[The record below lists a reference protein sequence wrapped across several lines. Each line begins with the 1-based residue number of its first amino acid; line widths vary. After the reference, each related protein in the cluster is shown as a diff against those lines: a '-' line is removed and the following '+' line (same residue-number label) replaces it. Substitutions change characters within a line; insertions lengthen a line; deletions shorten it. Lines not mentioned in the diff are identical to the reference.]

1 MSEDETDEL
10 PFARRIHP
18 ASSPTTEWE
27 RGQRQHA
34 GCSDQEILG
43 HTTQQQKSR
52 PTESSQG
59 REDLAFKRH
68 SRRDDKST
76 KDPVLNHSQG
86 IINRCRVT
94 LRVSSHLPSLILD
107 QTDPPVRALHYRP
120 AA

>member
-34 GCSDQEILG
+34 GCSDQEILR

-52 PTESSQG
+52 PIESSQG
-59 REDLAFKRH
+59 REILASLRTFDG
-68 SRRDDKST
+68 SGLLLLGSVSENLLIAT
-76 KDPVLNHSQG
+76 TSVL
-86 IINRCRVT
+86 T
-94 LRVSSHLPSLILD
+94 LASFPLSCW
-107 QTDPPVRALHYRP
+107 T
-120 AA
+120 

>member
-34 GCSDQEILG
+34 GCSDQEILR

-52 PTESSQG
+52 PIESSQG

-76 KDPVLNHSQG
+76 KEPVVNHSQR
-86 IINRCRVT
+86 IINRCRGT
-94 LRVSSHLPSLILD
+94 LTVSSYHHFIIHD
-107 QTDPPVRALHYRP
+107 
-120 AA
+120 

>member
-34 GCSDQEILG
+34 GCSDQEILR

-52 PTESSQG
+52 PIESSQG

-76 KDPVLNHSQG
+76 KDPVLNHSQR
-86 IINRCRVT
+86 IVRHCSSA
-94 LRVSSHLPSLILD
+94 LRVPTHLPPLKLD
-107 QTDPPVRALHYRP
+107 QTDSP
-120 AA
+120 